1 MNTNNKP
8 CGACDAARAETQRL
22 IELNRSHVSALCEAQ
37 RKQVE
42 ALKTEIDRL
51 RATLEEATRERDEAR
66 SALAACAA
74 ALGGVLDYDHLVEEV
89 RRLAD
94 DTLEEVKP

>member
-51 RATLEEATRERDEAR
+51 RATLEE
-66 SALAACAA
+66 
-74 ALGGVLDYDHLVEEV
+74 
-89 RRLAD
+89 
-94 DTLEEVKP
+94 VKPWAAR